1 MALNNVTT
9 AISDGG
15 SGGGNFD
22 LNIDAE
28 KFYYGYKIV
37 ENNFQAFDNLSNAV
51 LSITAKVN
59 SLGVNFSNISSK
71 IKNDNSELNDMY
83 NRMISFKKTLERIDP
98 SNALLFS
105 NLDVIMYATF
115 GGDITETDLALY
127 GENCKQIY
135 ENAINK
141 DPKDLTNL
149 EKFILNS
156 YVPLPESFNNGLKLQ
171 EYIKLEKQYAQV
183 SKAYQEIQSKIYNIT
198 RNYRGPMPDEQV
210 AKVKTLV
217 AKRDEYL
224 NNMSSIRNRK
234 DELRT
239 ELIDAGLIEKNSKES
254 FTEAGKQ
261 LWSSFTDIFKTG
273 GDLGGILVETD
284 EFLNELISTGAVLSE
299 NVLAAGFNII
309 EDASSG
315 LEIVLAT
322 GSTPFTLGYDGIK
335 SLYSSLAG
343 TEFSS
348 YTKAFWNQVVLD
360 IDYDVTGSMT
370 ESWYNDFLLGKI
382 INDNSAIKYDS
393 AAAKSVTN
401 TVKTPLKIAAAA
413 LLGYLTGGSTI
424 ALVSSGFLQGSGETA
439 KESLNSGSMNVSK
452 VVNSYLGGAEGAANW
467 FFYGRTADNII
478 NALKNKIIPSPYLDN
493 PNKRN
498 IIEATD
504 DVLNKLINTN
514 PETIKNVLS
523 STISKPNI
531 YISTLGHLCGEIKT
545 ELDNGEIEYDKLGIE
560 IVKRI
565 SISVFG
571 EYFRY
576 LKAPDVNIEETDEIE
591 TDVKYPNT
599 IEEIEVPDVIDITD

>member
-156 YVPLPESFNNGLKLQ
+156 YVSLPESFNNGLKLQ

-284 EFLNELISTGAVLSE
+284 EFLNELISTGTVLSG

-348 YTKAFWNQVVLD
+348 YTKAFWNQVGLD

-382 INDNSAIKYDS
+382 INDNSTIKYDS
-393 AAAKSVTN
+393 EIAKSVTN

-439 KESLNSGSMNVSK
+439 KESLNFGSMNVSK

-498 IIEATD
+498 IIEAKD

-523 STISKPNI
+523 STLSKPNI

-545 ELDNGEIEYDKLGIE
+545 ELDNGKIEYDKLGIE

>member
-156 YVPLPESFNNGLKLQ
+156 YVSLPESFNNGLKLQ

-261 LWSSFTDIFKTG
+261 LWRSFTDIFKTG

-284 EFLNELISTGAVLSE
+284 EFLNELISTGTVLSG

-335 SLYSSLAG
+335 YLYSSLAG

-348 YTKAFWNQVVLD
+348 YTKAFWNQVGLD

-382 INDNSAIKYDS
+382 INDNSTIKYDS
-393 AAAKSVTN
+393 ATAKSVTN

-439 KESLNSGSMNVSK
+439 KESLNSGSMNASK

-498 IIEATD
+498 IIEAKD

-523 STISKPNI
+523 STLSKPNI

-576 LKAPDVNIEETDEIE
+576 LKAPDVNIEETDDIE
-591 TDVKYPNT
+591 TDVKYPYT

>member
-156 YVPLPESFNNGLKLQ
+156 YVSLPESFNNGLKLQ

-284 EFLNELISTGAVLSE
+284 EFLNELISTGTVLSG

-335 SLYSSLAG
+335 YLYSSLAG

-348 YTKAFWNQVVLD
+348 YTKAFWNQVGLD

-382 INDNSAIKYDS
+382 INDNSTIKYDS
-393 AAAKSVTN
+393 ATAKSVTN

-439 KESLNSGSMNVSK
+439 KESLNSGSMNASK

-523 STISKPNI
+523 STLSKPNI

-576 LKAPDVNIEETDEIE
+576 LKVPDVNIEETDEIE
-591 TDVKYPNT
+591 TDVKYPYT

>member
-1 MALNNVTT
+1 
-9 AISDGG
+9 
-15 SGGGNFD
+15 
-22 LNIDAE
+22 
-28 KFYYGYKIV
+28 
-37 ENNFQAFDNLSNAV
+37 
-51 LSITAKVN
+51 
-59 SLGVNFSNISSK
+59 
-71 IKNDNSELNDMY
+71 
-83 NRMISFKKTLERIDP
+83 
-98 SNALLFS
+98 
-105 NLDVIMYATF
+105 MYATF

-156 YVPLPESFNNGLKLQ
+156 YVSLPESFNNGLKLQ
-171 EYIKLEKQYAQV
+171 EYIKLEKQYEQV
-183 SKAYQEIQSKIYNIT
+183 SKAYQEIQSKIYSIT

-284 EFLNELISTGAVLSE
+284 EFLNELISTGAVLSG

-322 GSTPFTLGYDGIK
+322 VSTPFTLGYDGIK

-348 YTKAFWNQVVLD
+348 YTKAFWNQVGLD

-498 IIEATD
+498 IIEAKD

-523 STISKPNI
+523 STLSKPNI

-576 LKAPDVNIEETDEIE
+576 LKAPDVNVEETDEIE
-591 TDVKYPNT
+591 TDVKYPYT

>member
-28 KFYYGYKIV
+28 KFYYGYKII

-284 EFLNELISTGAVLSE
+284 EFLNELISTGAVLSG

-322 GSTPFTLGYDGIK
+322 ISTPFTLGYDGIK

-348 YTKAFWNQVVLD
+348 YTKAFWNQVGLD

-382 INDNSAIKYDS
+382 INDNSTIKYDS
-393 AAAKSVTN
+393 ATAKSVTN

-424 ALVSSGFLQGSGETA
+424 ALVSSGFLQGSGETV

-599 IEEIEVPDVIDITD
+599 IEEIEVPDVIDIID

>member
-1 MALNNVTT
+1 
-9 AISDGG
+9 
-15 SGGGNFD
+15 
-22 LNIDAE
+22 
-28 KFYYGYKIV
+28 
-37 ENNFQAFDNLSNAV
+37 
-51 LSITAKVN
+51 
-59 SLGVNFSNISSK
+59 
-71 IKNDNSELNDMY
+71 
-83 NRMISFKKTLERIDP
+83 
-98 SNALLFS
+98 
-105 NLDVIMYATF
+105 
-115 GGDITETDLALY
+115 
-127 GENCKQIY
+127 
-135 ENAINK
+135 
-141 DPKDLTNL
+141 
-149 EKFILNS
+149 
-156 YVPLPESFNNGLKLQ
+156 
-171 EYIKLEKQYAQV
+171 
-183 SKAYQEIQSKIYNIT
+183 
-198 RNYRGPMPDEQV
+198 
-210 AKVKTLV
+210 
-217 AKRDEYL
+217 
-224 NNMSSIRNRK
+224 
-234 DELRT
+234 
-239 ELIDAGLIEKNSKES
+239 
-254 FTEAGKQ
+254 
-261 LWSSFTDIFKTG
+261 
-273 GDLGGILVETD
+273 
-284 EFLNELISTGAVLSE
+284 
-299 NVLAAGFNII
+299 
-309 EDASSG
+309 
-315 LEIVLAT
+315 
-322 GSTPFTLGYDGIK
+322 
-335 SLYSSLAG
+335 
-343 TEFSS
+343 
-348 YTKAFWNQVVLD
+348 
-360 IDYDVTGSMT
+360 MT

-382 INDNSAIKYDS
+382 INDNSTIKYDS
-393 AAAKSVTN
+393 ATAKSVTN

-452 VVNSYLGGAEGAANW
+452 VVSSYLGGAEGAANW

-498 IIEATD
+498 IIEAKD

>member
-273 GDLGGILVETD
+273 GDLDGILVETD
-284 EFLNELISTGAVLSE
+284 EFLNELISTGAVLSG

-348 YTKAFWNQVVLD
+348 YTKAFWNQVGLD

-382 INDNSAIKYDS
+382 INDNSTIKYDS
-393 AAAKSVTN
+393 ATAKSVTN

-498 IIEATD
+498 IIEAKD

-591 TDVKYPNT
+591 TDVKYPYT

>member
-28 KFYYGYKIV
+28 KFYYGYKII

-171 EYIKLEKQYAQV
+171 EYITLEKQYEQV

-224 NNMSSIRNRK
+224 NYMSSISN
-234 DELRT
+234 
-239 ELIDAGLIEKNSKES
+239 
-254 FTEAGKQ
+254 
-261 LWSSFTDIFKTG
+261 
-273 GDLGGILVETD
+273 
-284 EFLNELISTGAVLSE
+284 
-299 NVLAAGFNII
+299 
-309 EDASSG
+309 
-315 LEIVLAT
+315 
-322 GSTPFTLGYDGIK
+322 
-335 SLYSSLAG
+335 
-343 TEFSS
+343 
-348 YTKAFWNQVVLD
+348 
-360 IDYDVTGSMT
+360 
-370 ESWYNDFLLGKI
+370 
-382 INDNSAIKYDS
+382 
-393 AAAKSVTN
+393 
-401 TVKTPLKIAAAA
+401 
-413 LLGYLTGGSTI
+413 
-424 ALVSSGFLQGSGETA
+424 
-439 KESLNSGSMNVSK
+439 
-452 VVNSYLGGAEGAANW
+452 
-467 FFYGRTADNII
+467 
-478 NALKNKIIPSPYLDN
+478 
-493 PNKRN
+493 
-498 IIEATD
+498 
-504 DVLNKLINTN
+504 
-514 PETIKNVLS
+514 
-523 STISKPNI
+523 
-531 YISTLGHLCGEIKT
+531 
-545 ELDNGEIEYDKLGIE
+545 
-560 IVKRI
+560 
-565 SISVFG
+565 
-571 EYFRY
+571 
-576 LKAPDVNIEETDEIE
+576 
-591 TDVKYPNT
+591 
-599 IEEIEVPDVIDITD
+599 

>member
-156 YVPLPESFNNGLKLQ
+156 YVSLPESFNNGLKLQ

-284 EFLNELISTGAVLSE
+284 EFLNELISTGTVLSG

-335 SLYSSLAG
+335 YLYSSLAG

-348 YTKAFWNQVVLD
+348 YTKAFWNQVGLD

-498 IIEATD
+498 IIEAKD

-523 STISKPNI
+523 STLSKPNI

-545 ELDNGEIEYDKLGIE
+545 ELDNGKIEYDKLGIE

-576 LKAPDVNIEETDEIE
+576 LKVPDVNIEETDEIE
-591 TDVKYPNT
+591 TDVKYPYT

>member
-28 KFYYGYKIV
+28 KFYYGYKII

-135 ENAINK
+135 ENVINK

-171 EYIKLEKQYAQV
+171 EYITLEKQYEQV
-183 SKAYQEIQSKIYNIT
+183 SKAYQEIQSKIYSIT

-284 EFLNELISTGAVLSE
+284 EFLNELISTGAVLSG

-322 GSTPFTLGYDGIK
+322 ISTPFTLGYDGIK

-348 YTKAFWNQVVLD
+348 YTKAFWNQVGLD

-439 KESLNSGSMNVSK
+439 KESLNSGSINVSK
-452 VVNSYLGGAEGAANW
+452 VVSSYLGGAEGAANW

-498 IIEATD
+498 IIEAKD

>member
-22 LNIDAE
+22 LNIDVE

-71 IKNDNSELNDMY
+71 IKNDDSELKDMY
-83 NRMISFKKTLERIDP
+83 NRMISFKKALERIDS
-98 SNALLFS
+98 SNAILFS
-105 NLDVIMYATF
+105 NLDNLLCINF
-115 GGDITETDLALY
+115 GEEISETDLALY
-127 GENCKQIY
+127 QESWQQIY
-135 ENAINK
+135 ENAKNK
-141 DPKDLTNL
+141 NPKDLTEI
-149 EKFILNS
+149 EKKVIELYLPVSNS
-156 YVPLPESFNNGLKLQ
+156 LKLQ
-171 EYIKLEKQYAQV
+171 EYINLEKEYAKLDG
-183 SKAYQEIQSKIYNIT
+183 SN
-198 RNYRGPMPDEQV
+198 
-210 AKVKTLV
+210 
-217 AKRDEYL
+217 
-224 NNMSSIRNRK
+224 K
-234 DELRT
+234 DEETKARMAKLKIRKNKLKA
-239 ELIDAGLIEKNSKES
+239 ELIEAGILEKGSEEIFDA
-254 FTEAGKQ
+254 AGKQ
-261 LWSSFTDIFKTG
+261 LRNSFLDMFRTG
-273 GDLGGILVETD
+273 GDLGGFLVEAD
-284 EFLNELISTGAVLSE
+284 EFLNELISTGAVLSG
-299 NVLAAGFNII
+299 NVLAAGLNII

-335 SLYSSLAG
+335 YLYSSLAG

-348 YTKAFWNQVVLD
+348 YTKAFWNQVGLD

-382 INDNSAIKYDS
+382 INDNSTIKYDS

-401 TVKTPLKIAAAA
+401 AVKTPLKIASAA

-439 KESLNSGSMNVSK
+439 KESLNSGGMNVSK
-452 VVNSYLGGAEGAANW
+452 VASSYLGGAEGAANW
-467 FFYGRTADNII
+467 FFYGRAGDNII
-478 NALKNKIIPSPYLDN
+478 NAFKNKITPSPYLDN

-498 IIEATD
+498 FIEAKD

-523 STISKPNI
+523 STLSKPNI
-531 YISTLGHLCGEIKT
+531 YVSTIGHLCGEIKT

-571 EYFRY
+571 EYFSY
-576 LKAPDVNIEETDEIE
+576 LKAPDVNIEGTDEIV
-591 TDVKYPNT
+591 TGVKYPYT

>member
-198 RNYRGPMPDEQV
+198 RNYRGPMPDEQF

-234 DELRT
+234 GELRT

-348 YTKAFWNQVVLD
+348 YTKAFWNQVGLD

-545 ELDNGEIEYDKLGIE
+545 ELDNGKIEYDKLGIE

-576 LKAPDVNIEETDEIE
+576 LKVPDVNIEETDEIE
-591 TDVKYPNT
+591 TDVKYPYT

>member
-1 MALNNVTT
+1 
-9 AISDGG
+9 
-15 SGGGNFD
+15 
-22 LNIDAE
+22 
-28 KFYYGYKIV
+28 
-37 ENNFQAFDNLSNAV
+37 
-51 LSITAKVN
+51 
-59 SLGVNFSNISSK
+59 
-71 IKNDNSELNDMY
+71 
-83 NRMISFKKTLERIDP
+83 
-98 SNALLFS
+98 
-105 NLDVIMYATF
+105 MYATF

-284 EFLNELISTGAVLSE
+284 EFLNELISTGAVLSG

-322 GSTPFTLGYDGIK
+322 ISTPFTLGYDGIK

-348 YTKAFWNQVVLD
+348 YTKAFWNQVGLD

-382 INDNSAIKYDS
+382 INDNSTIKYDS

-498 IIEATD
+498 IIEAKD

-523 STISKPNI
+523 STLSKPNI

-591 TDVKYPNT
+591 TDVKYPYT

>member
-198 RNYRGPMPDEQV
+198 RNYRGPMPDEQF

-234 DELRT
+234 GELRT

-284 EFLNELISTGAVLSE
+284 EFLNELISTGAVLSG

-348 YTKAFWNQVVLD
+348 YTKAFWNQVGLD

-424 ALVSSGFLQGSGETA
+424 ALVSSGFLQGSGETV

>member
-83 NRMISFKKTLERIDP
+83 NRMISFKKTLERIDL

-156 YVPLPESFNNGLKLQ
+156 YVSLPESFNNGLKLQ

-261 LWSSFTDIFKTG
+261 LWRSFTDIFKTG

-284 EFLNELISTGAVLSE
+284 EFLNELISTGTVLSG

-348 YTKAFWNQVVLD
+348 YTKAFWNQVGLD

>member
-28 KFYYGYKIV
+28 KFYYGYKII

-171 EYIKLEKQYAQV
+171 EYITLEKQYAQV

-254 FTEAGKQ
+254 FTEVGKQ

-284 EFLNELISTGAVLSE
+284 EFLNELISTGAVLSG

-322 GSTPFTLGYDGIK
+322 VSTPFTLGYDGIK

-348 YTKAFWNQVVLD
+348 YTKAFWNQVGLD

-382 INDNSAIKYDS
+382 INDNSTIKYDS
-393 AAAKSVTN
+393 ATAKSVTN

-498 IIEATD
+498 IIEAKD

-523 STISKPNI
+523 STLSKPNI

>member
-284 EFLNELISTGAVLSE
+284 GFLNELISTGAVLSG

-322 GSTPFTLGYDGIK
+322 ISTPFTLGYDGIK

-348 YTKAFWNQVVLD
+348 YTKAFWNQVGLD

-382 INDNSAIKYDS
+382 INDNSTIKYDS

-498 IIEATD
+498 IIEAKD

-523 STISKPNI
+523 STLSKPNI

-591 TDVKYPNT
+591 TDVKYPYT

>member
-51 LSITAKVN
+51 LSITAKVS

-171 EYIKLEKQYAQV
+171 EYITLEKQYEQV

-198 RNYRGPMPDEQV
+198 RNYRGPMPDEQA

-224 NNMSSIRNRK
+224 NYMSSIRNRK

-284 EFLNELISTGAVLSE
+284 EFLNELISTGAVLSG

-348 YTKAFWNQVVLD
+348 YTKAFWNQVGLD

-382 INDNSAIKYDS
+382 INDNSTIKYDS
-393 AAAKSVTN
+393 ATAKSVTN

-498 IIEATD
+498 IIEVKD

-523 STISKPNI
+523 STLSKPNI

-571 EYFRY
+571 EYFSY

-591 TDVKYPNT
+591 TDVKYPYT

>member
-156 YVPLPESFNNGLKLQ
+156 YVSLPESFNNGLKLQ

-261 LWSSFTDIFKTG
+261 LWRSFTDIFKTG

-284 EFLNELISTGAVLSE
+284 EFLNELISTGTVLSG

-335 SLYSSLAG
+335 YLYSSLAG

-348 YTKAFWNQVVLD
+348 YTKAFWNQVGLD

-382 INDNSAIKYDS
+382 INDNSTIKYDS
-393 AAAKSVTN
+393 ATAKSVTN

-439 KESLNSGSMNVSK
+439 KESLNSGSMNASK

-523 STISKPNI
+523 STLSKPNI

-576 LKAPDVNIEETDEIE
+576 LKVPDVNIEETDEIE
-591 TDVKYPNT
+591 TDVKYPYT

>member
-28 KFYYGYKIV
+28 KFYYGYKII

-171 EYIKLEKQYAQV
+171 EYITLEKQYEQV
-183 SKAYQEIQSKIYNIT
+183 SKAYQEIQSKIYSVT

-224 NNMSSIRNRK
+224 NNMSSISNRK

-284 EFLNELISTGAVLSE
+284 EFLNELISTGTVLSG

-335 SLYSSLAG
+335 YLYSSLAG

-348 YTKAFWNQVVLD
+348 YTKAFWNQVGLD

-382 INDNSAIKYDS
+382 INDNSTIKYDS
-393 AAAKSVTN
+393 ATAKSVTN

-439 KESLNSGSMNVSK
+439 KESLNSGSMNASK

-523 STISKPNI
+523 STLSKPNI

-576 LKAPDVNIEETDEIE
+576 LKVPDVNIEETDEIE
-591 TDVKYPNT
+591 TDVKYPYT

>member
-28 KFYYGYKIV
+28 KFYYGYKII

-141 DPKDLTNL
+141 DPKDLTNF

-171 EYIKLEKQYAQV
+171 EYITLEKQYEQV
-183 SKAYQEIQSKIYNIT
+183 SKAYQEIQSKIYSIT

-284 EFLNELISTGAVLSE
+284 EFLNELISTGTVLSG

-335 SLYSSLAG
+335 YLYSSLAG

-348 YTKAFWNQVVLD
+348 YTKAFWNQVGLD

-382 INDNSAIKYDS
+382 INDNSTIKYDS
-393 AAAKSVTN
+393 ATAKSVTN

-498 IIEATD
+498 IIEAKD

>member
-1 MALNNVTT
+1 
-9 AISDGG
+9 
-15 SGGGNFD
+15 
-22 LNIDAE
+22 
-28 KFYYGYKIV
+28 
-37 ENNFQAFDNLSNAV
+37 
-51 LSITAKVN
+51 
-59 SLGVNFSNISSK
+59 
-71 IKNDNSELNDMY
+71 
-83 NRMISFKKTLERIDP
+83 
-98 SNALLFS
+98 
-105 NLDVIMYATF
+105 MYATF

-171 EYIKLEKQYAQV
+171 EYITLEKQYEQV
-183 SKAYQEIQSKIYNIT
+183 SKAYQEIQSKIYSIT

-284 EFLNELISTGAVLSE
+284 EFLNELISTGAVLSG

-322 GSTPFTLGYDGIK
+322 ISTPFTLGYDGIK

-348 YTKAFWNQVVLD
+348 YTKAFWNQVGLD

-382 INDNSAIKYDS
+382 INDNSTIKYDS
-393 AAAKSVTN
+393 ATAKSVTN

-523 STISKPNI
+523 STLSKPNI

-545 ELDNGEIEYDKLGIE
+545 ELDNGKIEYDKLGIE

-591 TDVKYPNT
+591 TDVKYPYT

>member
-156 YVPLPESFNNGLKLQ
+156 YVSLPESFNNGLKLQ
-171 EYIKLEKQYAQV
+171 EYIKLEKQYEQV

-198 RNYRGPMPDEQV
+198 RNYRGPMPDEQF

-234 DELRT
+234 GELRT

-348 YTKAFWNQVVLD
+348 YTKAFWNQVGLD

>member
-28 KFYYGYKIV
+28 KFYYGYKIIEKETPV
-37 ENNFQAFDNLSNAV
+37 FDELSNTV

-105 NLDVIMYATF
+105 NLDVIVYATF

-141 DPKDLTNL
+141 DPKDLTNF

-156 YVPLPESFNNGLKLQ
+156 YVPLPELFNNGLKLQ
-171 EYIKLEKQYAQV
+171 EYITLEKQYEEV
-183 SKAYQEIQSKIYNIT
+183 GKAYQEIQSKIYNIT

-210 AKVKTLV
+210 AKVKILV

-261 LWSSFTDIFKTG
+261 LWSSFTDIFKT
-273 GDLGGILVETD
+273 
-284 EFLNELISTGAVLSE
+284 
-299 NVLAAGFNII
+299 AGFNII

-322 GSTPFTLGYDGIK
+322 VSTPFTLGYDGIK

-348 YTKAFWNQVVLD
+348 YTKAFWNQVGLD

-382 INDNSAIKYDS
+382 INDNSTIKYDS
-393 AAAKSVTN
+393 AATKSVTN
-401 TVKTPLKIAAAA
+401 AVKTPLKIAAAA

-498 IIEATD
+498 IIEVKD

-523 STISKPNI
+523 STLSKPNI

-545 ELDNGEIEYDKLGIE
+545 ELDNGKIEYDKLGIE

-565 SISVFG
+565 SISVFR
-571 EYFRY
+571 EYFSY

-591 TDVKYPNT
+591 TDVKYPYT

>member
-348 YTKAFWNQVVLD
+348 YTKAFWNQVGLD

>member
-198 RNYRGPMPDEQV
+198 RNYRGPMPDEQF

-234 DELRT
+234 GELRT

-348 YTKAFWNQVVLD
+348 YTKAFWNQVGLD

>member
-156 YVPLPESFNNGLKLQ
+156 YVSLPESFNNGLKLQ

-261 LWSSFTDIFKTG
+261 LWRSFTDIFKTG

-284 EFLNELISTGAVLSE
+284 EFLNELISTGTVLSG
-299 NVLAAGFNII
+299 NVLVAGFNII

-335 SLYSSLAG
+335 YLYSSLAG

-348 YTKAFWNQVVLD
+348 YTKAFWNQVGLD

-382 INDNSAIKYDS
+382 INDNSTIKYDS
-393 AAAKSVTN
+393 ATAKSVTN

-498 IIEATD
+498 IIEAKD

>member
-37 ENNFQAFDNLSNAV
+37 ENNFQAFYNLSNAV

-198 RNYRGPMPDEQV
+198 RNYRGPMPDEQF

-234 DELRT
+234 GELRT

-284 EFLNELISTGAVLSE
+284 EFLNELISTGAVLSG

-348 YTKAFWNQVVLD
+348 YTKAFWNQVGLD

-599 IEEIEVPDVIDITD
+599 IEEIEVPDVIDITV